1 MRCSLVRLPEHDTAW
16 NGPSAGGHNDRQ
28 VHWRTAMNRSTRPP
42 EALAPSAD
50 LRVGFDDFVLDEA
63 DARLSRSGRE
73 VALPPKALG
82 VLCTL
87 VRHAGRLVTKDALL
101 DAVWGHRHVTESV
114 LKSTISQVRSA
125 LGDDVHSPRYI
136 ETAARR
142 GYRFIAATT
151 PLPTDGAPAAT
162 PAPAAPDAAPLV
174 GRDDAIAA
182 LDGLWTGCAG
192 GRPRLV
198 WIAGEAGVGK
208 TALVDHW
215 LHRSDPRWIA
225 YGHCV
230 EPFGASEPYLPILEA
245 LAALCRPDPR
255 LAERLRRY
263 APTWAVQLPWLPA
276 PEDGGALR
284 AQLAG
289 ASQDRMLRE
298 LCDWLDLV
306 TRERPLLLVLEDLHW
321 SDASTVRL
329 LQHLARRH
337 SDARLMVLGTFRPTE
352 LVATDHPLKRLRHE
366 LRAGGTCEEIA
377 LDPLSER
384 DVAELLRRCWRG
396 DGDDALAAAM
406 HAHTDGLPVFLVNVI
421 DDLKSRSRGR
431 LPDTQSCIQM
441 LAMRVPEN
449 LSGMIWNQ
457 LGRLDHGQ
465 QALLRAA
472 SVRGQAFTDRCV
484 AAILASTDDEARD
497 RLGTLARTTPWIEET
512 GIERQPDGRLG
523 ASFRFRHALYG
534 QAIYGECGAAE
545 RTDAHLRLARDLALR
560 SGAGVSV
567 APAELAF
574 HFERGQSF
582 EEALHWESVAAASAL
597 ARFAP
602 QEAAEHADR
611 GLRLLERLPVMEDS
625 PQRELALRVTRGVAV
640 AQRHGVGSAAALSDL
655 ERARTLSN
663 ALPHGAQHTWLMNA
677 LGWTYFSRGDFL
689 PAAEQGAAMHRL
701 AGQHGDSLLAL
712 CAANLLGATHA
723 YSGHLDDAAE
733 WLDRALVALV
743 DVGSDAATIRSIV
756 DLETS
761 IRVYRA
767 QVLAHRGDNGAASV
781 EADLALDRA
790 RRLGQPMSLCLAL
803 RCRALLAIR
812 RDDLDGATAAAEEL
826 WTNVAEFGVAQ
837 SAGPARW
844 YRGWTLARSG
854 AHADGLEVVSE
865 GLTNHLQLGMATGCA
880 LAYGYAA
887 QICLW
892 RADEA
897 GARQALEFG
906 LSLAERHAET
916 IDRPF
921 LLRLLAQVEE
931 TAGNA
936 RAAESA
942 RQMALSA
949 AAAIGA
955 A

>member
-1 MRCSLVRLPEHDTAW
+1 
-16 NGPSAGGHNDRQ
+16 
-28 VHWRTAMNRSTRPP
+28 MNRSTRPP
-42 EALAPSAD
+42 EALAPSAA
-50 LRVGFDDFVLDEA
+50 LRVGFADFVLDEA

-125 LGDDVHSPRYI
+125 LGDDVHEPRYI

-142 GYRFIAATT
+142 GYRFVAATT
-151 PLPTDGAPAAT
+151 PLPTDGAPTAM
-162 PAPAAPDAAPLV
+162 PAPSLPGAAPLV
-174 GRDDAIAA
+174 GRDDAIVA
-182 LDGLWTGCAG
+182 LDRLWAECAS

-198 WIAGEAGVGK
+198 WVAGEAGIGK
-208 TALVDHW
+208 TALIDHW
-215 LHRSDPRWIA
+215 LRRSDPRWIA

-245 LAALCRPDPR
+245 LAVLCRPDPE
-255 LAERLRRY
+255 LAVLLRKY
-263 APTWAVQLPWLPA
+263 APTWVVQLPWLHA
-276 PEDGGALR
+276 SDDVGALR
-284 AQLAG
+284 TQLAG

-298 LCDWLDLV
+298 LCEWLDLV

-329 LQHLARRH
+329 LHYLARRH

-384 DVAELLRRCWRG
+384 DVADLLRRCWRG

-421 DDLKSRSRGR
+421 EDLKSRSRGG

-457 LGRLDHGQ
+457 LGRLDPGQ

-484 AAILASTDDEARD
+484 AAIVAAAEGEARD
-497 RLGTLARTTPWIEET
+497 RLCALARTTPWIEET
-512 GIERQPDGRLG
+512 GIERQPDGRLS

-534 QAIYGECGAAE
+534 QAIYGECSVAE

-582 EEALHWESVAAASAL
+582 AEAQHWETVAAASAL

-611 GLRLLERLPVMEDS
+611 GLRLLERLPATETS
-625 PQRELALRVTRGVAV
+625 PEQELALRVTRGVAV
-640 AQRHGVGSAAALSDL
+640 AQRHGVGSTAALSDL

-677 LGWTYFSRGDFL
+677 LGWTYFSRGDFA
-689 PAAEQGAAMHRL
+689 PAAAQGVAMNQL
-701 AGQHGDSLLAL
+701 AERHGDPLLAL
-712 CAANLLGATHA
+712 CAANLLGATRT
-723 YSGHLDDAAE
+723 YSGHLGDAGE
-733 WLDRALVALV
+733 WLERALATLI
-743 DVGSDAATIRSIV
+743 DLGPDAATIHSIV

-761 IRVYRA
+761 VRVYRS
-767 QVLAHRGDNGAASV
+767 QVLAHRGHAGAAGV
-781 EADLALDRA
+781 EADLALARA
-790 RRLGQPMSLCLAL
+790 RQLGQPMSLCLAL

-826 WTNVAEFGVAQ
+826 STNVAEFGVAQ

-854 AHADGLEVVSE
+854 SHADGLDLIHE
-865 GLTNHLQLGMATGCA
+865 GIASHLQLGMATGCA

-887 QICLW
+887 QIYLW

-897 GARQALEFG
+897 GARQALESG

-942 RQMALSA
+942 RQMAQSA